1 MSRTPGLVA
10 RIGSRPVKR
19 KIRRILEIALPVSGM
34 GIIFGSVLYG
44 PSSLQ
49 LQVLFVLFGILILE
63 AGVWGLANRLLPDER
78 RYVALRE
85 EVEHFI
91 VLVPHL
97 NTAALAKKAGTED
110 DSRYRNVLE
119 QMHTSV
125 NRMSEVAAVAAEAP
139 VSTTK
144 ADASAPDP
152 PAEQA
157 APKLDTAKTP

>member
-1 MSRTPGLVA
+1 M
-10 RIGSRPVKR
+10 KR

-34 GIIFGSVLYG
+34 GVIFGSVLYG

-78 RYVALRE
+78 RYIALRE
-85 EVEHFI
+85 EVDHFI
-91 VLVPHL
+91 VLVPQL
-97 NTAALAKKAGTED
+97 NSAAVAKKEGTED
-110 DSRYRNVLE
+110 DSRFRDTLE

-125 NRMSEVAAVAAEAP
+125 KRMGELAALDALAGGAGGAEA
-139 VSTTK
+139 SARK
-144 ADASAPDP
+144 SEASAGDT

-157 APKLDTAKTP
+157 ASKLDTAKTQ